1 MLFGLEMGPFIW
13 LIIMG
18 VFILVEILTLGL
30 TTIWFAAGA
39 LGAFIVAL
47 IGGPVWLQIAVC
59 IVIAFVLLIFTKPI
73 ADKMLNSKV
82 VKTNVDSLPGQKVRV
97 IETINN
103 IQETGQIMLNGLE
116 WTARAE
122 HDEEIIEKD
131 SIVIIKEVTGVKV
144 IVEKEK

>member
-59 IVIAFVLLIFTKPI
+59 IVIALVLLIFTKPI